1 LVHGAVPSAHPSVSL
16 AQLKSAT
23 VKPAGS
29 GPPAATVVVGVV
41 VPPVVEDPGATTVLD
56 VGVDVEVVDVVGAT
70 RALWVVEQLA
80 TSSNTAGPDR
90 NHLEGLIPIIPHIRG
105 HKGPGVGRC

>member
-1 LVHGAVPSAHPSVSL
+1 VSL

-29 GPPAATVVVGVV
+29 GPPAATVVGVV

-80 TSSNTAGPDR
+80 TSSNAAGHNR
-90 NHLEGLIPIIPHIRG
+90 NHLDGIIPIIPHIRG
-105 HKGPGVGRC
+105 HKGPGVGPC